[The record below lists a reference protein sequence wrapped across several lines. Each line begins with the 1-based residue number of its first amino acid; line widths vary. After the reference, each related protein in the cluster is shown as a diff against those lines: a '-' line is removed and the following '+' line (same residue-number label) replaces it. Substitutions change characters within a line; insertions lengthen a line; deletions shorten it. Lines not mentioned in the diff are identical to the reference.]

1 MPTSPTPQSSQQT
14 QLQRQFSNIFSNKL
28 KSGVTFVTLSDLLT
42 EAYGFFAGA
51 CEDIYKK
58 TPEMGR
64 PDCALKC
71 DHCCHQFSFQV
82 TAPEIC
88 FVVEHLINALN
99 TDELVDLKKRVDG
112 FVTER
117 AALSSDQRGNYKPPC
132 PLLADHSCMVYSVR
146 PFVCQGF
153 NSFDKNACLKKRFE
167 PELDPDIPVHGGQVD
182 LSRGMAGGL
191 RDALITMK
199 RDVTVLDFIA
209 ALDIALNNENACAE
223 WLAGGNPFAAAEF
236 NRILN
241 VSD

>member
-1 MPTSPTPQSSQQT
+1 VPTGPASPQPQQT
-14 QLQRQFSNIFSNKL
+14 QLQRQFSNIFLNKL
-28 KSGVTFVTLSDLLT
+28 KNGVTVDALNDLLK

-64 PDCALKC
+64 PDCAINC

-88 FVVEHLINALN
+88 FVVDHLTHALN
-99 TDELVDLKKRVDG
+99 ADELVGLKKRVDD
-112 FVTER
+112 FVTKR
-117 AALSSDQRGNYKPPC
+117 AALFGVQRENYKPPC
-132 PLLADHSCMVYSVR
+132 PLLSNSSCMVYAVR

-182 LSRGMAGGL
+182 LARGMAGGL
-191 RDALITMK
+191 RDALIAMK
-199 RDVTVLDFIA
+199 HDVTVLDFIA
-209 ALDIALNNENACAE
+209 ALHIALNNENACAE
-223 WLAGGNPFAAAEF
+223 WLAGGNPFADAEF
-236 NRILN
+236 SRIVD